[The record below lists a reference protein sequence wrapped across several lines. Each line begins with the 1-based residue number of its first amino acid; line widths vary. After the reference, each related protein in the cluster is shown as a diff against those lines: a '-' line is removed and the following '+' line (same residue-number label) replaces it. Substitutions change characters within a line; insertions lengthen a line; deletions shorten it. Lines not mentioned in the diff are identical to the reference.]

1 MHNVVVFAKLG
12 AKEKVELLTL
22 PLFENDLR
30 AVLVGMLHWYCFK
43 CYQEYL

>member
-22 PLFENDLR
+22 PLLR
-30 AVLVGMLHWYCFK
+30 MTCEQF
-43 CYQEYL
+43 